1 MEFEFTSAWLITLV
15 YRRGAVHVS
24 INTGWTYLIQP
35 SIYILMRPRELHVI
49 TVLSRFIS
57 CFNTA
62 FNILL
67 RST

>member
-15 YRRGAVHVS
+15 YSRRVVYVN

-35 SIYILMRPRELHVI
+35 RIYILMRPRALRVI
-49 TVLSRFIS
+49 TIPSRFTS
-57 CFNTA
+57 YFNTA